1 MGEIVFILH
10 CQKVQKQLSN
20 CLKSADTIVVSIFS
34 MMSSEMSEFILLP
47 FFFTVALCETD
58 TRKAFLGPWLNKT
71 EVYLTPFLVH
81 KITQLQDNWYY
92 LTLCKLSFEIQESS
106 LSDITCLIQYVV
118 SPHRGEKRMSRC
130 CMRCPLSDF
139 FFRTSWY
146 WNAGNDVQRKQKK
159 VQCTFIQTK
168 KLFNVHL
175 FDRLMYHESVILP
188 LPRASL

>member
-20 CLKSADTIVVSIFS
+20 CLKSADTIVVSIVFNDV
-34 MMSSEMSEFILLP
+34 LWDVWVYTATV
-47 FFFTVALCETD
+47 FFTVALCETD

-71 EVYLTPFLVH
+71 EVYLTPYLVH
-81 KITQLQDNWYY
+81 KITQLQDNRYY

-106 LSDITCLIQYVV
+106 LSDITCLIQDVV

-139 FFRTSWY
+139 FFMTSWY

-168 KLFNVHL
+168 RLFNVHL